1 MFRNIKLGT
10 KIVALAVCCTIIPV
24 LVIMGFTQLKT
35 NQVKALVYSEV
46 KKMSDADLMN
56 ISRGIYETIDQ
67 SSNGVIRTSCL
78 AVAGNAKEGV
88 RYFYDKF
95 KNGELSEAEAK
106 RDAAAYLL
114 SQKVGETGYI
124 YVLSKEGTVLFHP
137 KKALI
142 GVDLTKYDFAKKQI
156 SSGSAT
162 YIEYMWKN
170 PGEQSDRA
178 KSLAQEIF
186 EPWNWIISASSY
198 KKEVQQIVKAQIE
211 SSVRKMIMS
220 KKIGS
225 TGYVFVLGGKGAQK
239 GRYIVSYKGK
249 RDGEDI
255 WNAQDSN
262 GNFFV
267 QAIIRKSVSLG
278 SGEIGTMKYPWKNAG
293 DKAARIKMV
302 KLAYYEPWDWVIG
315 AGAYQDEIE
324 VAAVK
329 ANESFKAMIYFI
341 FIVSLVLS
349 VIGGGIGFFLA
360 RSITRPLDKTIDA
373 LNEGAEQVA
382 SASVQIA
389 ETSQQLAEG
398 SSEQAA
404 SLEETSSSLEEMASM
419 TRQNSEN
426 ARESNNLVKDVT
438 SIVDE
443 VSTKFGQVK
452 VSIDDITRNAH
463 ETQNIIKTIDEIAF
477 QTNLLAL
484 NAAVEAARAG
494 EAGAGF
500 AVVADE
506 VRNLAMRAA
515 EASKNTSD
523 LIGNTVKSVKE
534 GAKLTSDAYE
544 AFKSNEE
551 ITGKISNL
559 VSEIAAA
566 SEEQSQGIDQINK
579 AIAEMD
585 KVTQQNAS
593 NAEESAS
600 ASEEMNSQANAMQ
613 GIVGEL
619 TALVGG
625 RNGYGNGTS
634 NKRQAGF
641 IKMLK
646 KNKGKTEPALLSSS
660 RLNEIK
666 PHHIVPMNDREFTDF

>member
-24 LVIMGFTQLKT
+24 LVILGFTQFKT
-35 NQVKALVYSEV
+35 NEVKSLVYSEV
-46 KKMSDADLMN
+46 KKMSDADLTN
-56 ISRGIYETIDQ
+56 ISKGVYETIDQ
-67 SSNGVIRTSCL
+67 SSDGVIRTSCL
-78 AVAGNAKEGV
+78 AVAKNAKEGV

-95 KNGELSEAEAK
+95 KNGELSETEAK
-106 RDAAAYLL
+106 QEAAAYLL
-114 SQKVGETGYI
+114 SQKLGKTGYI
-124 YVLSKEGTVLFHP
+124 YVLSKQGTILVHP

-142 GVDLTKYDFAKKQI
+142 GVDLTKYDFIKKQI
-156 SSGSAT
+156 SSGNST

-170 PGEQSDRA
+170 PGEQSERA
-178 KSLAQEIF
+178 KSLAQEMF
-186 EPWNWIISASSY
+186 EPWDWIISASSY
-198 KKEVQQIVKAQIE
+198 KREIQQIVKAQIE
-211 SSVRKMIMS
+211 SSVKNMIMS
-220 KKIGS
+220 KKIGA
-225 TGYVFVLGGKGAQK
+225 TGYIFVLGGKGDQK

-262 GNFFV
+262 GNYFV
-267 QAIIRKSVSLG
+267 QAITRKSVALG
-278 SGEIGTMKYPWKNAG
+278 SGEIGTMKYPWRNAG
-293 DKAARIKMV
+293 DKVARVKMV

-315 AGAYQDEIE
+315 AGAYEDEIE

-419 TRQNSEN
+419 TRQNSDN
-426 ARESNNLVKDVT
+426 ARESSNLVKDVT

-443 VSTKFGQVK
+443 VSTKFEQVK

-523 LIGNTVKSVKE
+523 LIGNTVKSVQE

-579 AIAEMD
+579 AVTEMD
-585 KVTQQNAS
+585 KVTQQSAS

-600 ASEEMNSQANAMQ
+600 ASEEMNSQAKAMQ

-625 RNGYGNGTS
+625 RNGHGNGAS
-634 NKRQAGF
+634 NKKQAGL

-646 KNKGKTEPALLSSS
+646 KNKEKSEPASLSSS
-660 RLNEIK
+660 GLNEIK
-666 PHHIVPMNDREFTDF
+666 PHHIIPINDGEFTDF